1 MSRSTVTK
9 PTLRDYLHD
18 VLPQTE
24 LAAVERA
31 LRTDP
36 ALQQLLE
43 EVRAEEDRGEHTV
56 GAIWRREHVTCPT
69 RDELGGYV
77 IQALAPERL
86 AYIEFHLKTV
96 DCPFCLA
103 NVEDLTARRQARRK

>member
-1 MSRSTVTK
+1 MSRISK
-9 PTLRDYLHD
+9 QTLREYLHD
-18 VLPQTE
+18 LLPQTDS
-24 LAAVERA
+24 ATVERA
-31 LRTDP
+31 LRTDT

-69 RDELGGYV
+69 REELGGYV

-86 AYIEFHLKTV
+86 AYIKFHLETV
-96 DCPFCLA
+96 DCPFCQA
-103 NVEDLTARRQARRK
+103 NVEDLTSRQKARRK

>member
-1 MSRSTVTK
+1 MSRISK
-9 PTLRDYLHD
+9 QTLREYLHD
-18 VLPQTE
+18 LLPQTE
-24 LAAVERA
+24 LASVERA
-31 LRTDP
+31 LRADVT
-36 ALQQLLE
+36 LQQLLE

-56 GAIWRREHVTCPT
+56 GAIWRREHITCPT

-96 DCPFCLA
+96 DCPYCLA
-103 NVEDLTARRQARRK
+103 NVEDLTARRQARKK